1 MAVCKEQLDG
11 TWKSRNGFR
20 KWVKSQLNRLHR
32 RLAKKNPEEAPK
44 TKHFR
49 GYES

>member
-1 MAVCKEQLDG
+1 MATCKEQLDG
-11 TWKSRNGFR
+11 RWPSHNGFR
-20 KWVKSQLNRLHR
+20 KWVKQQMSRLHR
-32 RLAKKNPEEAPK
+32 RLAKKELEDAPK